1 MACYHSDSSSTA
13 KVHHTKVQSE
23 LSKAVHGYLPS
34 TQGKFSDVYP
44 WVKVNVGNRK
54 AVYPWVK
61 VKVGKGV
68 ISG

>member
-1 MACYHSDSSSTA
+1 MPTRTV
-13 KVHHTKVQSE
+13 KVFMKKNHQC
-23 LSKAVHGYLPS
+23 KAVHGYLPS